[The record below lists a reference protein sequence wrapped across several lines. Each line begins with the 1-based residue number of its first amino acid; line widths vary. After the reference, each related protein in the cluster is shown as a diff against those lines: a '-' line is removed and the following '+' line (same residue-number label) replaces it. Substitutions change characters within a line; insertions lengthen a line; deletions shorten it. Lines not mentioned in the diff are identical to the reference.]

1 MKIATYIL
9 ITLIPL
15 FLILTGFRFVV
26 FDREFYSNEFAKYGV
41 YDQLGKD
48 TADSNSNELIGY
60 LAGKNELNT
69 DFFNDREKTHLLDV
83 KELIKQALFTFNIIG
98 IIILL
103 PISYLIVNKRFN
115 ELGNVAFF
123 SGITTLILLIL
134 FIGAIAYDFDKL
146 FLGFHLVSFNNDLWM
161 LNPET
166 DNLIAMFPEGFFYD
180 ISMRMAVITGILSS
194 VLMIAG
200 LIARHY
206 PVKTIKY

>member
-1 MKIATYIL
+1 M
-9 ITLIPL
+9 
-15 FLILTGFRFVV
+15 
-26 FDREFYSNEFAKYGV
+26 
-41 YDQLGKD
+41 
-48 TADSNSNELIGY
+48 
-60 LAGKNELNT
+60 
-69 DFFNDREKTHLLDV
+69 
-83 KELIKQALFTFNIIG
+83 
-98 IIILL
+98 
-103 PISYLIVNKRFN
+103 PISYLTVNKRFN
-115 ELGNVAFF
+115 ELVNVAFS